1 MLVICVLE
9 FIIMWNEI
17 KKILQ
22 NVGGRC
28 IIIENNKPSYVVSTF
43 EDYQSLVDNSDKEL
57 EKVNKEI
64 SASVGEE
71 FAESEDKKEIKIENL
86 PF

>member
-1 MLVICVLE
+1 
-9 FIIMWNEI
+9 MWNEI

-22 NVGGRC
+22 NIGGRC

-43 EDYQSLVDNSDKEL
+43 EDYQSLVNNSDKEL

-64 SASVGEE
+64 SASVSEE
-71 FAESEDKKEIKIENL
+71 SADDTEKKEIKIENL